1 MTLDKPILENLLTL
15 VMHLEHTA
23 LPHEMNKQDYWA
35 IINLAQAVEAP
46 QHIIEHYARKALH
59 ADE

>member
-1 MTLDKPILENLLTL
+1 MTLDKPTLETLLHL

-23 LPHEMNKQDYWA
+23 LPYEIDKKDYWA
-35 IINLAQAVEAP
+35 IVNLAQAVQAP

-59 ADE
+59 AEE